1 MSKPILVAILLADG
15 VLDGQLLSMG
25 VMSDF
30 VYSQAHAH
38 HELGDELS
46 RRAFR
51 GNCGWWCVSLL
62 IGLHCTTSHF
72 DFAFTLYVYMI
83 TTATALIVIESI
95 ILVRE
100 SVKCLLN
107 FIIFWLF

>member
-1 MSKPILVAILLADG
+1 
-15 VLDGQLLSMG
+15 
-25 VMSDF
+25 MSDF
-30 VYSQAHAH
+30 VYGQAHAF

-72 DFAFTLYVYMI
+72 DFGFALYVY
-83 TTATALIVIESI
+83 TVTKVTFLVFIEII

-100 SVKCLLN
+100 SVFCLLD
-107 FIIFWLF
+107 FIIYWFFRVVLWLLGRGVLCFFG